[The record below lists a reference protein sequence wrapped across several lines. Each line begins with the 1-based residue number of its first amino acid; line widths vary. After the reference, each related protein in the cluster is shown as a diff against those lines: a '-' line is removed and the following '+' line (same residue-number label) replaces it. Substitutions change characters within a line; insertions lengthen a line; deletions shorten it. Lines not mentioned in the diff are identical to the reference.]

1 MALFKAWDY
10 VNENNNG
17 TKVGTLTLNG
27 QSFDVKVSDIAKL
40 IGMPG
45 YNLLPGYVTEK
56 TSSSSG
62 NAFLQILTKTIFTGF
77 EGVPVAI
84 SFDVKGNAGDVLR
97 VYAYQSSGLSI
108 DVSQNDPVTFTLTA
122 DWKRVSLITTVKQWS
137 GTLNDGAIGFY
148 IPSTSVAFKLRKV
161 KIETGT
167 SATVW
172 TPSAED
178 IALN

>member
-1 MALFKAWDY
+1 MPLFKAWDY
-10 VNENNNG
+10 VNENGNG

-27 QSFDVKVSDIAKL
+27 QSYDVKVSDIAKL

-56 TSSSSG
+56 TSSASSS
-62 NAFLQILTKTIFTGF
+62 AFLQILTKSIFTGL
-77 EGVPVAI
+77 EGVPVAV
-84 SFDVKGNAGDVLR
+84 SFDVKGNAGDTLQ

-108 DVSQNDPVTFTLTA
+108 DISVNTPVTFTLTA
-122 DWKRVSLITTVKQWS
+122 DWKRVSFLTTVKQWS
-137 GTLNDGAIGFY
+137 GTLNDGSIGFY

-178 IALN
+178 IAVS